1 MLTEV
6 FLGYSI
12 VSGIMASLL
21 LIFTL
26 FFEKDKKKSR
36 ILLIWSALFLA
47 SSFATSE
54 SAFWYEGYNLFDLIF
69 GLNMPLIFYF
79 VVWFAFVVWIF
90 ETRKERKIWIILFI
104 ILVIVVFIATRCMN
118 CIRI

>member
-12 VSGIMASLL
+12 VAGIMGSLL
-21 LIFTL
+21 MIFTL

-36 ILLIWSALFLA
+36 MLLIWSVLFLA
-47 SSFATSE
+47 SSYAASE
-54 SAFWYEGYNLFDLIF
+54 SAFWYEGYNLFELVF
-69 GLNMPLIFYF
+69 KLNGPLIAYF
-79 VVWFAFVVWIF
+79 GIWFGFIIWIF

-104 ILVIVVFIATRCMN
+104 LLLIVVFIAVNCMN